1 MEEEILVNKSKFYLQ
16 MKGRRILMG
25 YCIELEK
32 STISVT
38 KENAIQMM
46 DMLAGYIPNHKVDW
60 RWVNEKYLTDLCKE
74 HNFEEVTEELRYP
87 MYEEDGIYKID
98 YFSGEKL
105 GNDYE
110 MFKLIAPYIN
120 DGYIE
125 MSGEDAERWRWIF
138 KDGKCEEK
146 FPKIKWD

>member
-1 MEEEILVNKSKFYLQ
+1 
-16 MKGRRILMG
+16 MKGMRILMG
-25 YCIELEK
+25 YYIELEK

-60 RWVNEKYLTDLCKE
+60 RWVNEKYLTELCKE
-74 HNFEEVTEELRYP
+74 HNFEEATEELRYP
-87 MYEEDGIYKID
+87 MYEENGLYKID

-105 GNDYE
+105 GDDYE

-138 KDGKCEEK
+138 KDGKCKEK
-146 FPKIKWD
+146 FPEIKWD

>member
-1 MEEEILVNKSKFYLQ
+1 
-16 MKGRRILMG
+16 MG

-46 DMLAGYIPNHKVDW
+46 DMLAGYIPNHKADW
-60 RWVNEKYLTDLCKE
+60 RWINEKYLADLCKE

-105 GNDYE
+105 GDDYE